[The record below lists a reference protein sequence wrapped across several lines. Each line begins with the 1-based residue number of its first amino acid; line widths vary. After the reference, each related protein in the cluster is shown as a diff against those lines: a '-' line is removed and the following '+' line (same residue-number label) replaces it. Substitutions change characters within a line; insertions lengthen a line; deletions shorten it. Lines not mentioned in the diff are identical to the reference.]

1 MHRAFCAILFFLL
14 LLTGESMKA
23 QTLQYFLNA
32 ARENNPAV
40 QENRNLAAIA
50 GLESEKAKAAYRM
63 PEISATGNL
72 LYAPVIKG
80 VGYENAVTNGA
91 LYSTQLNANLP
102 LFTRQQVGAYEK
114 SSLVNQQ
121 IYHRQTALSQH
132 DLARQVTEQF
142 ILTWQNLQ
150 RITTT
155 RQLLDF
161 LSEQEK
167 LVRVFAENAILSQS
181 DVLFF
186 TIEKENQQ
194 LALRDLQVAYRL
206 GLANLNLL
214 CGLTDTSYVEL
225 QAPRIDLKADTADL
239 SNFLEIYRLD
249 SLLAAGNQEISELKY
264 RPQLTAFANTGL
276 NAIMFKTIFKKF
288 GFSAGLNFSVTLF
301 DGHQRDLTRQQ
312 TRLNQETNRVNRNF
326 QANQVQQH
334 RLLARQQIDL
344 LDSKIQAARQQVS
357 DYETLLKFYRERI
370 ARGELS
376 VNDYMNTF
384 KSYASLRGDFTMLS
398 TSRLL
403 LINEYNYWN
412 W

>member
-1 MHRAFCAILFFLL
+1 MHRTISVSLFFLL
-14 LLTGESMKA
+14 WFTPGRMNA
-23 QTLQYFLNA
+23 QTLQSFLDA
-32 ARENNPAV
+32 AQANNPVA

-50 GLESEKAKAAYRM
+50 GLESDRVRAAYRM

-72 LYAPVIKG
+72 LYAPVVKG
-80 VGYENAVTNGA
+80 VGYEEAVTNGA
-91 LYSTQLNANLP
+91 LYSAQLNANLP
-102 LFTRQQVGAYEK
+102 LFTRPRVEAQVKNNLISQQMY
-114 SSLVNQQ
+114 N
-121 IYHRQTALSQH
+121 RQTALSQH
-132 DLARQVTEQF
+132 ELARQVTEQF
-142 ILTWQNLQ
+142 ILTWQDLE

-186 TIEKENQQ
+186 GIEKQNQQ
-194 LALRDLQVAYRL
+194 LALQDLQVNYRQ
-206 GLANLNLL
+206 GLATLNLL

-225 QAPRIDLKADTADL
+225 QAPQIALATDTADL
-239 SNFLEIYRLD
+239 SNFLEMYRLD
-249 SLLAAGNQEISELKY
+249 SLLTAGNQEISELKY
-264 RPQLTAFANTGL
+264 RPQATAFANGGL
-276 NAIMFKTIFKKF
+276 NAVMFKTIFKKF
-288 GFSAGLNFSVTLF
+288 GFSAGLNFSITLF

-312 TRLNQETNRVNRNF
+312 TRLMQVTN
-326 QANQVQQH
+326 QANRDFQSNQVKQH
-334 RLLARQQIDL
+334 RLLARQQINL
-344 LDSKIQAARQQVS
+344 LDSKIQAAQQQIS
-357 DYETLLKFYRERI
+357 DYDTLLKFYRERI

-376 VNDYMNTF
+376 VNDYMNAF
-384 KSYASLRGDFTMLS
+384 KSYASLRGDFTTLQ

>member
-1 MHRAFCAILFFLL
+1 M
-14 LLTGESMKA
+14 
-23 QTLQYFLNA
+23 
-32 ARENNPAV
+32 
-40 QENRNLAAIA
+40 
-50 GLESEKAKAAYRM
+50 
-63 PEISATGNL
+63 
-72 LYAPVIKG
+72 
-80 VGYENAVTNGA
+80 
-91 LYSTQLNANLP
+91 
-102 LFTRQQVGAYEK
+102 
-114 SSLVNQQ
+114 
-121 IYHRQTALSQH
+121 
-132 DLARQVTEQF
+132 
-142 ILTWQNLQ
+142 
-150 RITTT
+150 
-155 RQLLDF
+155 LDF

-384 KSYASLRGDFTMLS
+384 KSYASLRGDFTTLN